1 MRFVI
6 IITKLISHGGS
17 LKLDELSSTLEVSAS
32 RCNWGKIW
40 KQNVCMLCVL
50 YIYMYHFDTGEIT
63 IARETRSRRKSDEV
77 VPRLHTTT
85 KRFPSFITSRG
96 NYRTFG
102 IKIRFSRP
110 CPPRYRKLKIIKASN
125 RPAKIPRGL
134 PEFTNKMRKAMEY
147 GSSWVL
153 WQHPEVEKDVQVS
166 WYFAF
171 CAFRFFFKFLG
182 TRTIT
187 RTILYRNEF
196 IKSISTFNK
205 RESVTSAL
213 LPSHCP
219 RFTFTSYFIRQLYTR
234 FATKERRINKKSII
248 VEGRTGLEKQS
259 GRKLD
264 SFLFMATRHGRSISW
279 ISLNR
284 TTVRS
289 IIPVGA

>member
-1 MRFVI
+1 MCFI
-6 IITKLISHGGS
+6 
-17 LKLDELSSTLEVSAS
+17 
-32 RCNWGKIW
+32 
-40 KQNVCMLCVL
+40 
-50 YIYMYHFDTGEIT
+50 YIYIYITGEIT
-63 IARETRSRRKSDEV
+63 IARETRSWRKSDEV

-85 KRFPSFITSRG
+85 KRFRSFITSRG

-102 IKIRFSRP
+102 IKIRFSRS

-134 PEFTNKMRKAMEY
+134 PEFTNKMRKLVENAK
-147 GSSWVL
+147 SSCVL
-153 WQHPEVEKDVQVS
+153 WQHPEVEKD
-166 WYFAF
+166 
-171 CAFRFFFKFLG
+171 FFFISWIHVQYHVLY
-182 TRTIT
+182 
-187 RTILYRNEF
+187 YRNEF
-196 IKSISTFNK
+196 IKSITTFNK
-205 RESVTSAL
+205 RESVTSAH

-248 VEGRTGLEKQS
+248 VERRTGLEKQS